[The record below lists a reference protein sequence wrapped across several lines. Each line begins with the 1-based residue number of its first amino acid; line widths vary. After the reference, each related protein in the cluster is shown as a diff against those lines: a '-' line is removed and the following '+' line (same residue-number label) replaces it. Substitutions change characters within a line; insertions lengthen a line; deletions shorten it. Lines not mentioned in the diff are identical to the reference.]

1 MNANVDLTGVV
12 LETDRLI
19 IREWSEMDLEDF
31 FEYAKVDGVGQMAG
45 WNPHT
50 SIQESKTIL
59 EMFINEKMTFALE
72 LKENHK
78 VIGSLGLETLS
89 LLLRDEYE
97 NLVGRELGYVLSKD
111 YWGKGLMSEAVNRV
125 IKFCFEQEN
134 YDYLMC
140 SHFVINSQS
149 KRVIEKSGFRFVKE
163 NTQIARDG
171 HEYISLYYVLDNPLK
186 KNWTTSSFAERGK

>member
-31 FEYAKVDGVGQMAG
+31 FEYAKVEGVGQMAG

-59 EMFINEKMTFALE
+59 EMFIKEKKTFALE

-78 VIGSLGLETLS
+78 VIGSLGIETLS
-89 LLLRDEYE
+89 LSLSDAYE
-97 NLVGRELGYVLSKD
+97 NLVGREIGYVLSKD

-163 NTQIARDG
+163 NIQITRDG
-171 HEYISLYYVLDNPLK
+171 QEHISLYYVLDNPLK
-186 KNWTTSSFAERGK
+186 KNYTISG

>member
-1 MNANVDLTGVV
+1 MNANVDLTGVG

-31 FEYAKVDGVGQMAG
+31 FEYAKVEGVGQMAG

-59 EMFINEKMTFALE
+59 EMFIKGKKTFALE

-89 LLLRDEYE
+89 LSLSDEYE
-97 NLVGRELGYVLSKD
+97 NLVGREIGYVLSKD
-111 YWGKGLMSEAVNRV
+111 YWGKGLMPEAVNRV
-125 IKFCFEQEN
+125 IKFCFEKEN
-134 YDYLMC
+134 CDYLMC
-140 SHFVINSQS
+140 SHSVINSQS
-149 KRVIEKSGFRFVKE
+149 KRVIEKSGFRFIKE
-163 NTQIARDG
+163 NTRITRNGDE
-171 HEYISLYYVLDNPLK
+171 HISLYYVLDNPLK
-186 KNWTTSSFAERGK
+186 MN

>member
-31 FEYAKVDGVGQMAG
+31 FEYAKVEGVGQMAG

-50 SIQESKTIL
+50 SIQESRTIL
-59 EMFINEKMTFALE
+59 EMFIKGKKTFALE

-78 VIGSLGLETLS
+78 VIGSLGIETLS
-89 LLLRDEYE
+89 LSLSDEYE
-97 NLVGRELGYVLSKD
+97 NLVGREIGYVLSKD
-111 YWGKGLMSEAVNRV
+111 YWGKGLMPEAVNRV
-125 IKFCFEQEN
+125 IKFCFEKEN

-140 SHFVINSQS
+140 SHSVINSQS
-149 KRVIEKSGFRFVKE
+149 KRVIEKSGFRFIME
-163 NTQIARDG
+163 NTRITRNGDK
-171 HEYISLYYVLDNPLK
+171 HISLYYVLDNPLK
-186 KNWTTSSFAERGK
+186 MK

>member
-31 FEYAKVDGVGQMAG
+31 FEYAKVEGVGQMAG

-59 EMFINEKMTFALE
+59 EMFIKGKKTFALE

-78 VIGSLGLETLS
+78 VIGSLGIETLS
-89 LLLRDEYE
+89 VSLSDEYE
-97 NLVGRELGYVLSKD
+97 NLVGREIGYVLSKD
-111 YWGKGLMSEAVNRV
+111 YWGKGLMPEAVNRV
-125 IKFCFEQEN
+125 IKFCFEKEN

-140 SHFVINSQS
+140 SHSVINSQS
-149 KRVIEKSGFRFVKE
+149 KRVIEKSGFRFIKE
-163 NTQIARDG
+163 NTRITRNGDE
-171 HEYISLYYVLDNPLK
+171 HISLYYVLDNPLK
-186 KNWTTSSFAERGK
+186 MN

>member
-59 EMFINEKMTFALE
+59 EMFIKGKKTFALE

-89 LLLRDEYE
+89 LSLSDEYE
-97 NLVGRELGYVLSKD
+97 NLVGREIGYVLSKD
-111 YWGKGLMSEAVNRV
+111 YWGKGLMPEAVNRV
-125 IKFCFEQEN
+125 IKFCFEKEN

-140 SHFVINSQS
+140 SHSVINSQS
-149 KRVIEKSGFRFVKE
+149 KRVIEKSGFRFIKE
-163 NTQIARDG
+163 NTRITRNGDE
-171 HEYISLYYVLDNPLK
+171 HISLYYVLDNPLK
-186 KNWTTSSFAERGK
+186 MN